1 MSDVL
6 LEVKNLKKY
15 FDTPKGKLQAVD
27 NVSFTIERGK
37 TLGIVGESGCGKS
50 TTGRTLLRLL
60 EPTSGTVL
68 FEGKDVAKLSKRDM
82 RAMRKDMQI
91 IFQDPFSSLDP
102 KMPINKL
109 ISEPIVNA
117 GLIKDKK
124 KLEARVLE
132 LMETVGLAPRLYNS
146 YPHELD
152 GGRRQ
157 RVGIARALALDPKF
171 IVCDEPVSAL
181 DVSIQAQILNLLK
194 KLQKERGLTYVFITH
209 DLSVIYYFAD
219 EIAVMYLG
227 KLVEKGDYVRSSLFH
242 NGIFAMGA
250 MQIATQGENGSVYPR
265 TRQLHGVAY
274 GDFKCKD
281 GRYVYIASGYAEK
294 LIAKVFSI
302 IGRSDLIDDPK
313 FNSAQARRENA
324 DEMYAIIKDA
334 MLQRTSDEWLD
345 FAREADI
352 PMVRMQH
359 FSEVSYDEQALA
371 NGYIQDVT
379 YPSGVTYKIASSP
392 IEMDSI
398 GELHTEP
405 TKAIGTDTEAVLKE
419 HGFTDE
425 QIGQLRAAGIIN

>member
-1 MSDVL
+1 MGKPLSGIKVVELADFVSAPVCARILADMGAEVIKIERNTGNVWRATGKASCPWKFTDEENPGYDINNTGKRHIVLNLKTAEGLEACHKL
-6 LEVKNLKKY
+6 LETADVFVTNMRVQALK
-15 FDTPKGKLQAVD
+15 
-27 NVSFTIERGK
+27 R
-37 TLGIVGESGCGKS
+37 LGLDYES
-50 TTGRTLLRLL
+50 
-60 EPTSGTVL
+60 V
-68 FEGKDVAKLSKRDM
+68 
-82 RAMRKDMQI
+82 
-91 IFQDPFSSLDP
+91 
-102 KMPINKL
+102 
-109 ISEPIVNA
+109 
-117 GLIKDKK
+117 KDKYPTMIYAIGLGYGEK
-124 KLEARVLE
+124 GPDANNPAFDHTAFWARTGFLLDMAPLTDDYHPVFPPSS
-132 LMETVGLAPRLYNS
+132 VGDNFTGITLAS
-146 YPHELD
+146 E
-152 GGRRQ
+152 
-157 RVGIARALALDPKF
+157 VCAALFNRTKT
-171 IVCDEPVSAL
+171 
-181 DVSIQAQILNLLK
+181 
-194 KLQKERGLTYVFITH
+194 G
-209 DLSVIYYFAD
+209 
-219 EIAVMYLG
+219 
-227 KLVEKGDYVRSSLFH
+227 KGDYVRSSLFH

-274 GDFKCKD
+274 GDYKCKD

-352 PMVRMQH
+352 PMVKMQH
-359 FSEVSYDEQALA
+359 FSEVSNDEQALA

-405 TKAIGTDTEAVLKE
+405 TKAIGADTEAVLKE
-419 HGFTDE
+419 YGYSEDQLE
-425 QIGQLRAAGIIN
+425 QLRITAVIN

>member
-1 MSDVL
+1 MEKPLSGIKVVELADFVSAPVCARILADMGAEVIKVERNTGNVWRATGKASCPWKFTDEENPGYDINNTGKRHIVLNLKTAEGLAACHKL
-6 LEVKNLKKY
+6 LETADVFVTNMRVQALK
-15 FDTPKGKLQAVD
+15 
-27 NVSFTIERGK
+27 R
-37 TLGIVGESGCGKS
+37 LGLDYES
-50 TTGRTLLRLL
+50 
-60 EPTSGTVL
+60 V
-68 FEGKDVAKLSKRDM
+68 
-82 RAMRKDMQI
+82 
-91 IFQDPFSSLDP
+91 
-102 KMPINKL
+102 
-109 ISEPIVNA
+109 
-117 GLIKDKK
+117 KDKYPTMIYAIGLGYGEK
-124 KLEARVLE
+124 GPDANNPAFDHTAFWARTGFLLDMAPLTDDYHPVFPPSS
-132 LMETVGLAPRLYNS
+132 VGDNFTGITLAS
-146 YPHELD
+146 E
-152 GGRRQ
+152 
-157 RVGIARALALDPKF
+157 VCAALFNRTKT
-171 IVCDEPVSAL
+171 
-181 DVSIQAQILNLLK
+181 
-194 KLQKERGLTYVFITH
+194 G
-209 DLSVIYYFAD
+209 
-219 EIAVMYLG
+219 
-227 KLVEKGDYVRSSLFH
+227 KGDYVRSSLFH

-274 GDFKCKD
+274 GDYKCRD

-405 TKAIGTDTEAVLKE
+405 TKAIGSDTEAVLKE
-419 HGFTDE
+419 YGYTDE
-425 QIGQLRAAGIIN
+425 QLSQLRADGIIN